1 MDLASNFQSFVLFAT
16 IVLAIWTVPDGL
28 KFCAFYFGGFSGM
41 ASPILY
47 SFVNSQLK
55 ENYGERGRKSL
66 RQSPEDC

>member
-1 MDLASNFQSFVLFAT
+1 
-16 IVLAIWTVPDGL
+16 
-28 KFCAFYFGGFSGM
+28 M

-66 RQSPEDC
+66 PQSPEDR